1 MKTSLIMLGIV
12 VLLLAGC
19 GDTSDV
25 AQPTAAVMSEAEL
38 KALARAR
45 TIDLFSEIEQGISKW
60 RNGEGKPGTAY
71 PKSGVNSLER
81 RFNGNMLLF
90 RALVS
95 DPVKKG
101 KKPYV
106 EVIDDMICYLD
117 KDGETVRESGDES
130 RRIFV
135 DGFGTPIIYWEW
147 ASKTQNIGGDP
158 TEGFAPPVSAK
169 ELGLARNKKGYDL
182 YSAGEDKAWGTADD
196 MNAQGEIVNDG
207 PFK

>member
-1 MKTSLIMLGIV
+1 MLGIV

-158 TEGFAPPVSAK
+158 TEGIAGPPASEK
-169 ELGLARNKKGYDL
+169 EVALARNRQSYDL
-182 YSAGEDKAWGTADD
+182 YSAGEDKSWGTEDD
-196 MNAQGEIVNDG
+196 RYAKEENVEDG
-207 PFK
+207 PFN